1 MSVCRLMYP
10 FHRPSA
16 GVVHVFESR
25 VPGKGFGGRAGDAG
39 DARHAA
45 GGTFAGEMFLED
57 GTVEVF
63 FFVLRCVDRET
74 SGCIGHFGVADGL
87 GGHLLQR
94 VIQL

>member
-16 GVVHVFESR
+16 GIVHVFESR
-25 VPGKGFGGRAGDAG
+25 VPGEGFGGGAGDAG

-57 GTVEVF
+57 GAVEVF

-74 SGCIGHFGVADGL
+74 SGLSLIH
-87 GGHLLQR
+87 
-94 VIQL
+94 I